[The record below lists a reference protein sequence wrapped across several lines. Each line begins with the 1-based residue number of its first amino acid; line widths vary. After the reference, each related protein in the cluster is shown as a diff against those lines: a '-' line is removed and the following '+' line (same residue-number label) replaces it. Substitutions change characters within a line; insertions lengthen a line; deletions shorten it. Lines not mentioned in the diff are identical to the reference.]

1 MIEFICVIIIQRKN
15 GYNYGSAIDQDF
27 SKIWEEIFESN
38 VDNKIPKI
46 CPSVCDPFKNRAN
59 KLLELA
65 YQIYKEDGLEALI
78 KSIERIKESK

>member
-1 MIEFICVIIIQRKN
+1 MLFITTDVDVDFDLDEFDDSEILYELERWIEHRP
-15 GYNYGSAIDQDF
+15 D
-27 SKIWEEIFESN
+27 
-38 VDNKIPKI
+38 
-46 CPSVCDPFKNRAN
+46 RAN